1 MQSISMKDLWVIVPA
16 FIISALT
23 IPIFG
28 RLAKSYGIVDRPDGE
43 LKPHERI
50 TPYLGGLSI
59 YLGVLFVTPFEL
71 VTKITLTILVLLGLC
86 DDAKNADPKVRL
98 VTEFVIASV
107 LVYKYVGLSFLFP
120 LYVVL
125 VAALI
130 NAVNMM
136 DGLDGVCASV
146 SAISAIGLFSVA
158 TSRYDKALL
167 LALVGALAGYLLYNF
182 PPARI
187 FMGDAGSYLIGGVL
201 SIGLLSSIRNGT
213 SNLPYVVSAFIFL
226 SLFFFDLGAGV
237 LRRIL
242 NGRSP
247 FSGDRGHFYDK
258 IQSKTKNKRYT
269 LLVVVFIQFVFFTIG
284 IIAKQN
290 TMLSLPA
297 VVVLLVMYYFMSKW
311 LKILKY

>member
-1 MQSISMKDLWVIVPA
+1 MKDLWIILPS

-28 RLAKSYGIVDRPDGE
+28 RLAYRYGIVDKPDGE
-43 LKPHERI
+43 LKPHERV

-59 YLGVLFVTPFEL
+59 YLGVLFVTPFEF
-71 VTKITLTILVLLGLC
+71 VTKIALTVLVLLGLY
-86 DDAKNADPKVRL
+86 DDAKNAAPNVRL
-98 VTEFVIASV
+98 ITEFVIASV
-107 LVYKYVGLSFLFP
+107 LVYKYVGFSLLFP

-125 VAALI
+125 IVALI

-146 SAISAIGLFSVA
+146 SAISAIGLFTVA
-158 TSRYDKALL
+158 TSRYDKVLL
-167 LALVGALAGYLLYNF
+167 LSLVGALFGYLLYNF

-201 SIGLLSSIRNGT
+201 SIGLLSSIRNGS

-258 IQSKTKNKRYT
+258 IQSKTENKRYT
-269 LLVVVFIQFVFFTIG
+269 LFVVVFIQFVLFTVG
-284 IIAKQN
+284 MIAKQN
-290 TMLSLPA
+290 KLLSLLA
-297 VVVLLVMYYFMSKW
+297 VLVLLFLYYLISKW

>member
-1 MQSISMKDLWVIVPA
+1 MQSASTKDLWIILA
-16 FIISALT
+16 SFIISALT

-28 RLAKSYGIVDRPDGE
+28 RLAYRYGIVDKPDGE

-59 YLGVLFVTPFEL
+59 YLGVLFVTPFEF
-71 VTKITLTILVLLGLC
+71 VTKIALTVLVLLGLY
-86 DDAKNADPKVRL
+86 DDAKNSDPNVRL
-98 VTEFVIASV
+98 ITEFVIASV
-107 LVYKYVGLSFLFP
+107 LVYKYVGLSLLFP
-120 LYVVL
+120 LYAVL
-125 VAALI
+125 IVALV

-146 SAISAIGLFSVA
+146 SAISAIGLFIVA
-158 TSRYDKALL
+158 TSRYDKVLL
-167 LALVGALAGYLLYNF
+167 LSLVGALFGYLLYNF

-201 SIGLLSSIRNGT
+201 SVGLLSSIRNGS

-237 LRRIL
+237 LRRVL

-258 IQSKTKNKRYT
+258 IQSKTENKRYT
-269 LLVVVFIQFVFFTIG
+269 LFVVVFIQFALFTIG
-284 IIAKQN
+284 MIAKQN
-290 TMLSLPA
+290 AMLSLLA
-297 VVVLLVMYYFMSKW
+297 VLMLLVMYYFISKW

>member
-1 MQSISMKDLWVIVPA
+1 MKDLWIILPS

-28 RLAKSYGIVDRPDGE
+28 RLAYRYGIVDKPDGE
-43 LKPHERI
+43 LKPHERV

-59 YLGVLFVTPFEL
+59 YLGVLFVTPFEF
-71 VTKITLTILVLLGLC
+71 VTKIALTVLVLLGLY
-86 DDAKNADPKVRL
+86 DDAKNAAPNVRL
-98 VTEFVIASV
+98 ITEFVIASV
-107 LVYKYVGLSFLFP
+107 LVYKYVGFSLLFP

-125 VAALI
+125 IVALI

-146 SAISAIGLFSVA
+146 SAISAIGLFTVA
-158 TSRYDKALL
+158 TSRYDKVLL
-167 LALVGALAGYLLYNF
+167 LSLVGALFGYLLYNF

-201 SIGLLSSIRNGT
+201 SIGLLSSIRNGS

-258 IQSKTKNKRYT
+258 IQSKTENKRYT
-269 LLVVVFIQFVFFTIG
+269 LFVVVFIQFVLFTVG
-284 IIAKQN
+284 MIAKQN
-290 TMLSLPA
+290 AMLSLLA
-297 VVVLLVMYYFMSKW
+297 VLVLFVMYYFISKW

>member
-1 MQSISMKDLWVIVPA
+1 MKDLWIILPS

-28 RLAKSYGIVDRPDGE
+28 RLAYRYGIVDKPDGE
-43 LKPHERI
+43 LKPHERV

-59 YLGVLFVTPFEL
+59 YLGVLFVTPFEF
-71 VTKITLTILVLLGLC
+71 VTKIALTVLVLLGLY
-86 DDAKNADPKVRL
+86 DDAKNAAPNVRL
-98 VTEFVIASV
+98 ITEFVIASV
-107 LVYKYVGLSFLFP
+107 LVYKYVGFSLLFP

-125 VAALI
+125 IVALI

-146 SAISAIGLFSVA
+146 SAISAIGLFTVA
-158 TSRYDKALL
+158 TSRYDKVLL
-167 LALVGALAGYLLYNF
+167 LSLVGALFGYLLYNF

-201 SIGLLSSIRNGT
+201 SIGLLSSIRNGS

-258 IQSKTKNKRYT
+258 IQSKTENKRYT
-269 LLVVVFIQFVFFTIG
+269 LFVVVFIQFVLFTVG
-284 IIAKQN
+284 MIAKQN
-290 TMLSLPA
+290 AMLSLLA
-297 VVVLLVMYYFMSKW
+297 VLVLIVMYYFISKW

>member
-1 MQSISMKDLWVIVPA
+1 MQSASTKDLWIILPS

-28 RLAKSYGIVDRPDGE
+28 RLAYRYDIVDRPDGE

-71 VTKITLTILVLLGLC
+71 ITKIALSALVLLGLY
-86 DDAKNADPKVRL
+86 DDTKNLDPKIRL
-98 VTEFVIASV
+98 FAEFVIASV
-107 LVYKYVGLSFLFP
+107 IVFKYVGLSLLFP

-125 VAALI
+125 IVALI

-146 SAISAIGLFSVA
+146 SVISAIGLFTVA
-158 TSRYDKALL
+158 TSRYDKVLL
-167 LALVGALAGYLLYNF
+167 LALVGALFGYLLYNF

-201 SIGLLSSIRNGT
+201 SIGLLSSIRNGF
-213 SNLPYVVSAFIFL
+213 SNLPYTVSAFIFL

-269 LLVVVFIQFVFFTIG
+269 LLVVVFIQFLFFTIG

-290 TMLSLPA
+290 TMLSLLA
-297 VVVLLVMYYFMSKW
+297 VVVLLIMYYFMSKW